1 MRILYVEDNTA
12 DADLTRTQLARRAPQ
27 LRLEIVTRIADA
39 WNALAHEGAY
49 DLVLSDLHLP
59 DGSGIELLSGVRQ
72 KGMPLAVVIL
82 TGSGDEKHAVAA
94 LKAGVDDYLVKR
106 GDYLDALPQVLESA
120 LAAFREGLARRNQPL
135 RVLYAEHNAPD
146 IEITRHHLARHA
158 AHIRLTAVTGGE
170 EALQLVREQ
179 PAGYD
184 VILLDY
190 RLAGG
195 NALDI
200 LLQLQ
205 AELPA
210 HPPVVVVTGQGDEDL
225 AVAVLRQG
233 AADYLVKRPG
243 YLHELPGTLESAH
256 HRALLSR
263 EQAALRASEASRLL
277 REQALGTISQGVLLA
292 DAQRRVTYA
301 NAAFTALTGYTEKEL
316 LGRSCALLQ
325 GPETEPATVVAMRAA
340 LEAGRSFEGEL
351 VNYRKDGSKFW
362 NSLSITPVR
371 DEAGR
376 VINFV
381 GVLQDVTHRKTA
393 EARLQAEKLFSDT
406 LVGSLP
412 GLVFLFREDGRIL
425 RWNRHLEAGFE
436 FSHEEVGRM
445 TPFDFIVPEER
456 ELARRRIGEAL
467 SGRTVQAELTVL
479 SKSGRRIP
487 FFFTAS
493 RLELEGETCIL
504 GVGLDISERRSLEE
518 QFRQAQKMEA
528 IGRLSGGV
536 AHDFNNLLTVISGN
550 IALLQE
556 DSGLSESMR
565 WNLQEV
571 AQAARRAANL
581 TRQLLTFS
589 RQQNIQLTALDLN
602 AVVGDMARML
612 SRILG
617 EDIAVR
623 YKYAR
628 DILPVTADAGM
639 LEQVLLNLAVN
650 ARDAMPEGGEL
661 VIETAMLP
669 ATQPRPAEAAT
680 GPCVRFSVSDT
691 GSGIPPELLP
701 RIFDPFFTTKD
712 VGKGTGLGLA
722 TVYGIVQQHRGWV
735 EVTSKVGEGTT
746 FHVYLPRGDQVAARP
761 VETAAPVIMAKGNEM
776 VLLVEDEPAVRMLVH
791 TVLDQAG
798 YRVLEA
804 GSGAEA
810 LKFWQ
815 EHRGEIR
822 LLLTDYVMPDG
833 MSGRQLAERLL
844 GDEPQLRVIF
854 TSGYSAEIAGAGFD
868 LKEGVNF
875 LSKPFELAKLVSAV
889 RGSLDRPQSRSS
901 FERKD

>member
-12 DADLTRTQLARRAPQ
+12 DADLTRTHLARSAPH
-27 LRLEIVTRIADA
+27 LRVEVVSRIADA

-106 GDYLDALPQVLESA
+106 GNYLVELPQVLESA

-146 IEITRHHLARHA
+146 IDITRRHLARHA
-158 AHIRLTAVTGGE
+158 AHIRLTAVMDGE
-170 EALQLVREQ
+170 EAIRLVRAA
-179 PAGYD
+179 PADHD
-184 VILLDY
+184 VLLLDY
-190 RLAGG
+190 RLAGL

-200 LLQLQ
+200 IARLQT
-205 AELPA
+205 EVPG
-210 HPPVVVVTGQGDEDL
+210 HPPVVVVTGQGDEDI
-225 AVAVLRQG
+225 AVQALRLG
-233 AADYLVKRPG
+233 ASDYLVKRPG
-243 YLHELPGTLESAH
+243 YLHELTGTLESAH
-256 HRALLSR
+256 HRALLGR
-263 EQAALRASEASRLL
+263 EQAALRVSEASRLL

-292 DAQRRVTYA
+292 DAQRRVIYA
-301 NAAFTALTGYTEKEL
+301 NAAFTALTGYTETEL

-325 GPETEPATVVAMRAA
+325 GAETDPAVVRAMRAA
-340 LEAGRSFEGEL
+340 LEAGRPFEGEL
-351 VNYRKDGSKFW
+351 LNYRKTGEKFW

-371 DEAGR
+371 DEGGR

-381 GVLQDVTHRKTA
+381 GVLQDVTQRRTA

-412 GLVFLFREDGRIL
+412 GLVFLFRADGRIL

-436 FSHEEVGRM
+436 FSPEEVGRM
-445 TPFDFIVPEER
+445 TPYDFIVPEER
-456 ELARRRIGEAL
+456 EQARLRIAAALA
-467 SGRTVQAELTVL
+467 GRTVQAELTVL

-493 RLELEGETCIL
+493 RLDLEGTACVL
-504 GVGLDISERRSLEE
+504 GVGLDISERRNLEE

-550 IALLQE
+550 VTLLQE
-556 DSGLSESMR
+556 ETGLSEAAR

-589 RQQNIQLTALDLN
+589 RQQNMQLTDLDLN
-602 AVVGDMARML
+602 TVVGEMARML

-628 DILPVTADAGM
+628 EVLPVTADAGM

-650 ARDAMPEGGEL
+650 ARDAMPAGGEL
-661 VIETAMLP
+661 TIETAVV
-669 ATQPRPAEAAT
+669 PAEAARPAGVPP
-680 GPCVRFSVSDT
+680 GPCVRFSVTDN
-691 GSGIPPELLP
+691 GSGIAPELLP

-735 EVTSKVGEGTT
+735 DVASRVGAGTT
-746 FHVYLPRGDQVAARP
+746 FHVNLPRGGQVAARP
-761 VETAAPVIMAKGNEM
+761 EDAAAPVITARGHETI
-776 VLLVEDEPAVRMLVH
+776 LLVEDEPAVRMLVH
-791 TVLDQAG
+791 TVLEQAG
-798 YRVLEA
+798 YRILEA

-815 EHRGEIR
+815 EHRGEIS

-844 GDEPQLRVIF
+844 GENPQLRIIF

-875 LSKPFELAKLVSAV
+875 LSKPFELAKLVAAV
-889 RGSLDRPQSRSS
+889 RRSLDRPQSRSP
-901 FERKD
+901 FPHRA